1 MKHIVRAFVVA
12 LVLTGAVA
20 TTQTSSATT
29 TQNKV
34 TAARTSMLPVP
45 MCAPDDPNACGIARG
60 R

>member
-29 TQNKV
+29 KNKV
-34 TAARTSMLPVP
+34 IAARTSMLPIP
-45 MCAPDDPNACGIARG
+45 TCPPDDPNACGMAQG

>member
-1 MKHIVRAFVVA
+1 MKHIIRAVVVV

-20 TTQTSSATT
+20 TTQTSSASTK
-29 TQNKV
+29 NKV

-45 MCAPDDPNACGIARG
+45 MCPPSDPNGCGMARG

>member
-1 MKHIVRAFVVA
+1 MKQIVRAVVVV

-20 TTQTSSATT
+20 TTQTSSAS

-34 TAARTSMLPVP
+34 TVAKTSMLPIP
-45 MCAPDDPNACGIARG
+45 MCAPDDPNACGMAQG

>member
-1 MKHIVRAFVVA
+1 MKLAIRACVVVLA
-12 LVLTGAVA
+12 LTGAVA
-20 TTQTSSATT
+20 TSKTSSAS

-45 MCAPDDPNACGIARG
+45 MCAPDDPNGCGMAQG

>member
-1 MKHIVRAFVVA
+1 MKLAIRAFVAV

-20 TTQTSSATT
+20 TTQTSSAP

-45 MCAPDDPNACGIARG
+45 MCPPSDPNGCGMAQG